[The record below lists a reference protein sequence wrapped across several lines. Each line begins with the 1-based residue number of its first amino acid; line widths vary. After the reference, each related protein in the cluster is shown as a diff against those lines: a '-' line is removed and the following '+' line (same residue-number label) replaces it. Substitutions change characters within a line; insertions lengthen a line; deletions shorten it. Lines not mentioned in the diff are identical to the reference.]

1 MNVIMS
7 SPNQKNNAPS
17 FIGIAQNLKKEDKK
31 TQEIIT
37 AANKGYN
44 NELVTYLYLV
54 DFYKKL
60 ESVENGVMEVYRYY
74 CDSTYTLDILKAIF
88 NGVLIMMDK
97 PAYITVTPVPERT

>member
-7 SPNQKNNAPS
+7 SPNQKSNAPS

-31 TQEIIT
+31 TQETIT

-60 ESVENGVMEVYRYY
+60 ESVENGVMEVYRHY
-74 CDSTYTLDILKAIF
+74 CDSTYTLPILKAAF
-88 NGVLIMMDK
+88 NSVLILMDK
-97 PAYITVTPVPERT
+97 PAYITVTPVPE